1 MADARA
7 STDTEF
13 ATVGAMRKGYASR
26 TAMWV
31 AALRGVAELDQ
42 PAIVRDPLAVEL
54 VPQPYRAIVRL
65 AESRPLASR
74 AVMQWLAGVSRNLT
88 RHMALRTR
96 AIDDAVEKEADAGTE
111 QLVLLGA
118 GLDARAYRL
127 PSLSDT
133 VVFEVDFPATQS
145 HKRAAIQ
152 SHRPLAAEVRYV
164 PIDFSTDRLD
174 EVIERAGH
182 RKVEKTTWVWEGV
195 MMYLTRDAIEATLD
209 ALARLSAPGSCV
221 VATYHDAAFGWESVP
236 LTVLVRAVGE
246 PFQTRLRPDEVRQL
260 FAARG
265 FEIERDEGT
274 SEWSERYLGERGY
287 RSGERFVVAR
297 REV

>member
-1 MADARA
+1 
-7 STDTEF
+7 
-13 ATVGAMRKGYASR
+13 MRKGYASR

-42 PAIVRDPLAVEL
+42 PTVVRDRFAVEL

-65 AESRPLASR
+65 AERRPLAAR
-74 AVMQWLAGVSRNLT
+74 VVMQWLAGVSRNLT

-96 AIDDAVEKEADAGTE
+96 AIDDAVETEAGAGTQ

-127 PSLSDT
+127 PSLSRT

-145 HKRAAIQ
+145 HKRAAIE

-164 PIDFSTDRLD
+164 PIDFHADRLD
-174 EVIERAGH
+174 DVLEGAGH
-182 RKVEKTTWVWEGV
+182 RRVEKTTWVWEGV
-195 MMYLTRDAIEATLD
+195 MMYLTRDAIQATLD

-236 LTVLVRAVGE
+236 LTVMVRAVGE
-246 PFQTRLRPDEVRQL
+246 PFRTRLRPDQVREL
-260 FAARG
+260 FVARG
-265 FEIERDEGT
+265 FDVEQDEGT
-274 SEWSERYLGERGY
+274 AEWSARYLGERGY

-297 REV
+297 RRADRA